1 MRLLRFV
8 HSIIVWLDFRFVKAK
23 VGKKQKGMAS
33 FVEIC
38 NFAVEN
44 KQKQFATMTAKEKDI
59 AEAKRQEKELLA
71 LLLEKTGVKKQDLI
85 DMIYREFI
93 KDNLSL
99 VTPAERKRFTKLVF

>member
-1 MRLLRFV
+1 MFFLGKFVFLLANQSF
-8 HSIIVWLDFRFVKAK
+8 SI
-23 VGKKQKGMAS
+23 
-33 FVEIC
+33 
-38 NFAVEN
+38 
-44 KQKQFATMTAKEKDI
+44 MTAKEKDI

-93 KDNLSL
+93 KDNLAL

>member
-1 MRLLRFV
+1 
-8 HSIIVWLDFRFVKAK
+8 
-23 VGKKQKGMAS
+23 MAS
-33 FVEIC
+33 LIEIC
-38 NFAVEN
+38 IFAVEN
-44 KQKQFATMTAKEKDI
+44 KQKQFAIMTAKEKDI

>member
-1 MRLLRFV
+1 
-8 HSIIVWLDFRFVKAK
+8 
-23 VGKKQKGMAS
+23 MAS
-33 FVEIC
+33 LVKIC
-38 NFAVEN
+38 IFAGEKTN
-44 KQKQFATMTAKEKDI
+44 KLDTMTAKEKDI

-93 KDNLSL
+93 KDNLAL

>member
-1 MRLLRFV
+1 MSPSFGKYCYFCGEKQ
-8 HSIIVWLDFRFVKAK
+8 IKPLD
-23 VGKKQKGMAS
+23 
-33 FVEIC
+33 
-38 NFAVEN
+38 N
-44 KQKQFATMTAKEKDI
+44 MTAKEKDI

-93 KDNLSL
+93 KDNLAL